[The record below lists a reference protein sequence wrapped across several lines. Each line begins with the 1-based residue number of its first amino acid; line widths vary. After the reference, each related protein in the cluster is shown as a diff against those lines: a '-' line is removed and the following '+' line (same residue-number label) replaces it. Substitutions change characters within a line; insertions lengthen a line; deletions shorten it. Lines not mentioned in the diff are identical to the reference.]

1 MNPKLTNERLKR
13 RAIVYLR
20 QSSPEQVF
28 QNQESQRRQYGLAG
42 QARELGF
49 HDVVVIDEDLGRTGS
64 GLVERPGFQRLVAEI
79 CTGEVGAVFCIEASR
94 LARNGRDWHHLI
106 WMCGLV
112 GAVLVDF
119 DGVYDPNLVND
130 RLLLGMKGE
139 MAAFEL
145 SLLRQ
150 RSLEAIR
157 QKAHRGELQFHLPV
171 GFHWSESGKMEMD
184 PDRRIQDSIHLVLD
198 KFTELG
204 SVRQVLLWFRRE
216 KIALPAFPSGR
227 GERRLVWRVP
237 VYQSIRAMLTNP
249 VYAGAYAFGKTA
261 ARTRIV
267 EGQAHKTQGHRKPL
281 TEWEVLIRDHHAGYI
296 SWEQYERNQTMI
308 AANAHMKSRME
319 PKAGRGGRALL
330 AGLLRCRRCGRMLH
344 VSYGSHNLQ
353 GRYYCQGPSGSA
365 YEDRCIAFGSWR
377 PDEAVAQEVLEAIG
391 GNAVEAALQA
401 AEQMRQQRE
410 ARRRAAEMEVEQA
423 RYEAHLAER
432 RYEAVDPEQRLV
444 AAELEARWNA
454 ALQKVRDLEKRL
466 QSLAS
471 DPEAASIPPKEV
483 LLSLAQDLPA
493 VWNAPSTDMRL
504 KQRIVR
510 ILIREIVADIDEEK
524 HEIVM
529 LLHWAGDRHSELR
542 FKKSTSGL
550 HRYCTKLEA
559 VEVVR
564 QMAGQFSDEQIAST
578 LNRLGM
584 RTGAGNGWNERRVCS
599 LRHYHQLPA
608 YDESAA
614 PTGMLTQQQAAE
626 RLGVSATVVRQL
638 IHRKTIPATQVV
650 PRAPWQIPVAAV
662 EATEV
667 RQAAKEI
674 QSRHY
679 PSRTQFR
686 DECTLEL
693 TGFSGPAAPAR
704 GTSSRRVVAPVTRW
718 VGKRAEDTEQR

>member
-1 MNPKLTNERLKR
+1 MNPKLTTERLNR
-13 RAIVYLR
+13 RAIIYLR

-28 QNQESQRRQYGLAG
+28 HNLESQRRQYGLAD

-49 HDVVVIDEDLGRTGS
+49 REVVVIDDDLGRTGS
-64 GLVERPGFQRLVAEI
+64 GLVERRGFQRLVAEV

-130 RLLLGMKGE
+130 RLVLGMKGE

-157 QKAHRGELQFHLPV
+157 QKARRGELQFYLPV
-171 GFHWSESGKMEMD
+171 GFRWNESGKIEMD
-184 PDRRIQDSIHLVLD
+184 PDRRIQESIHLVFS
-198 KFTELG
+198 KMTELG
-204 SVRQVLLWFRRE
+204 SARQVLLWFHRE
-216 KIALPAFPSGR
+216 KIGLPAVTPER
-227 GERRLVWRVP
+227 GERRLVWKLP
-237 VYQSIRAMLTNP
+237 VYRGIWKMLTNP
-249 VYAGAYAFGKTA
+249 LYAGAYAFGKTE
-261 ARTRIV
+261 ARTQIV
-267 EGQAHKTQGHRKPL
+267 EGQAHKTPGHRKPPS
-281 TEWEVLIRDHHAGYI
+281 EWIALIQDHHVGYI
-296 SWEQYERNQTMI
+296 SWEQYERNQAMI
-308 AANAHMKSRME
+308 AANAHMKSGME
-319 PKAGRGGRALL
+319 PKAARGGRALL

-344 VSYGSHNLQ
+344 VSYRGHDLQ
-353 GRYYCQGPSGSA
+353 GRYGCQGSYGNFR
-365 YEDRCIAFGSWR
+365 EERCISFGGWR

-401 AEQMRQQRE
+401 AEQMREQRE
-410 ARRRAAEMEVEQA
+410 ARRRASEREVEQA
-423 RYEAHLAER
+423 RYEARLAER

-454 ALQKVRDLEKRL
+454 ALQKVRDLEKKL
-466 QSLAS
+466 QTLAS
-471 DPEAASIPPKEV
+471 DPQTVSIPPKEV

-493 VWNAPSTDMRL
+493 VWNAPTTDMRL

-524 HEIVM
+524 QEIVL
-529 LLHWAGDRHSELR
+529 LLHWAGGRHSELR
-542 FKKSTSGL
+542 IKKSTSGF
-550 HRYCTKLEA
+550 RRNCTKLEV

-584 RTGAGNGWNERRVCS
+584 RTGAGNGWSERRVRS
-599 LRHYHQLPA
+599 LRYYHQLPA
-608 YDESAA
+608 YDEAA
-614 PTGMLTQQQAAE
+614 LPAGMLTLEQTAR
-626 RLGVSATVVRQL
+626 RLGVSPTVVRHL
-638 IHRKTIPATQVV
+638 IQRKTIPATQVV
-650 PRAPWQIPVAAV
+650 PQAPWQIPAAAL
-662 EATEV
+662 EAPEV
-667 RQAAKEI
+667 RQAAMDI
-674 QSRHY
+674 QNRRH
-679 PSRTQFR
+679 PSAAQFR

-693 TGFSGPAAPAR
+693 TGFSEPSAPA
-704 GTSSRRVVAPVTRW
+704 
-718 VGKRAEDTEQR
+718 TEPSPKE